1 MPRLASGRLRVSFIR
16 QDGPN
21 FKTPNVV
28 SPIARKNARE
38 QDCTLCLPCCNH
50 DRSTVS
56 LCHLRMF
63 GAAGMAEKPDDW
75 FAVFAC
81 SACHDA
87 LDRRN
92 SMTAGLW
99 GFEDVLIALHRTLKT
114 QFAAGI
120 WTPGNRKG

>member
-1 MPRLASGRLRVSFIR
+1 MRIVREPLGFKQPNLIHPPAR
-16 QDGPN
+16 Q
-21 FKTPNVV
+21 
-28 SPIARKNARE
+28 NARGKPCSLAL
-38 QDCTLCLPCCNH
+38 DCCNH
-50 DRSTVS
+50 DPETTV
-56 LCHLRMF
+56 LCHIRLF

-99 GFEDVLIALHRTLKT
+99 GFEDLIRALHRTLKT
-114 QFAAGI
+114 QFADGVFA
-120 WTPGNRKG
+120 PA